1 MGHSINKINGGY
13 HMDNEKRRELIAKSP
28 ISFSG
33 LKKLNL
39 GAGIFL
45 GVQGIIMIAL
55 GYLLEWNRDIYTFYL
70 KFKIVS
76 IIPPNFQVLPDP
88 QVAFTVTNLGV
99 VLSSFLLLS
108 ALALLII
115 AFVKYDSYVENLKK
129 GMNPYRWY
137 EYAIT
142 SSIMI
147 VIIATFV
154 GVWDLWSLVMI
165 FVLNA
170 IMIMFGYMMEKI
182 NFYTKKTDWSAY
194 LLGCVSGFT
203 PWVVLAAYFVAAL
216 GSTETNPPTFV
227 YLTLLL
233 YFIIF
238 NTFSINMILQYKGLG
253 KWKDYLYGERV
264 YVLLSFIAKTILAW
278 LVFVGVFSPF

>member
-1 MGHSINKINGGY
+1 
-13 HMDNEKRRELIAKSP
+13 MDNELRRELISKSP

-33 LKKLNL
+33 LKKLNA

-45 GVQGIIMIAL
+45 FVQGIVMVAL
-55 GYLLEWNRDIYTFYL
+55 GYLLTWNRDIYTFYL
-70 KFKIVS
+70 KFKIIS
-76 IIPPNFQVLPDP
+76 LTPPSFQVLPNP
-88 QVAFTVTNLGV
+88 EVIFTLTNLGV
-99 VLSSFLLLS
+99 ILSSFLLIS
-108 ALALLII
+108 GIALLLI
-115 AFVKYDSYVENLKK
+115 AFVRNDSYIQNLKK

-203 PWVVLAAYFVAAL
+203 PWVVLAAYFIAAL
-216 GSTETNPPTFV
+216 GSSETNPPTFV

-233 YFIIF
+233 YFILF
-238 NTFSINMILQYKGLG
+238 NTFSVNMILQYKGIG

-264 YVLLSFIAKTILAW
+264 YILLSFIAKTILAW
-278 LVFVGVFSPF
+278 LVFAGVFAPF

>member
-1 MGHSINKINGGY
+1 
-13 HMDNEKRRELIAKSP
+13 MDNEKRRELIAKSP

>member
-1 MGHSINKINGGY
+1 
-13 HMDNEKRRELIAKSP
+13 MDNELRRELISKSP
-28 ISFSG
+28 ISFEG
-33 LKKLNL
+33 LKKLNAW
-39 GAGIFL
+39 AGIFL
-45 GVQGIIMIAL
+45 FVQGIVMVAL
-55 GYLLEWNRDIYTFYL
+55 GYLLTWNRDIYTFYL
-70 KFKIVS
+70 KFKIIS
-76 IIPPNFQVLPDP
+76 LTPPSFQVLPNP
-88 QVAFTVTNLGV
+88 EVIFTLTNLGV
-99 VLSSFLLLS
+99 ILSSFLLIS
-108 ALALLII
+108 GIALLLI
-115 AFVKYDSYVENLKK
+115 AFVRNDSYVENLKK

-216 GSTETNPPTFV
+216 GSSETNPPTFV

-233 YFIIF
+233 YFILF
-238 NTFSINMILQYKGLG
+238 NTFSVNMILQYKGIG

-264 YVLLSFIAKTILAW
+264 YILLSFIAKTILAW
-278 LVFVGVFSPF
+278 LVFAGVFAPF